1 MKSPLIKRVPRE
13 IKREAGKYVVIAII
27 MILLIGAVS
36 GFLVAVKSLKTAFDD
51 SFEKY
56 NIEDGNFE
64 LALEPDE
71 AVLSAIEEEGGVKLY
86 NKYFLDSPTD
96 DFDSTA
102 RIFRIRED
110 VDLVSLLDGDLPEE
124 DDEIAMDRLYLKNNK
139 LSVGDK
145 IKISGRE
152 LKITGVVALPDYS
165 CAFENNSDFM
175 FDATRFGV
183 AVMTEE
189 GFEAMD
195 DTNLHYC
202 FAWKYNDPPEEW
214 QGKEAN
220 DMAAELMNVISSKAM
235 LSDFIPGCQSSA
247 INFAGDDMG
256 GDRIMFIVFLYLLIV
271 IIAFVFAVMT
281 SNTITQEAAVIGTLR
296 ASGYTKGEIIRHYM
310 AAPMIVLA
318 VASVLGN
325 VLGYTYFR
333 QFMGDAYLNSYSIV
347 KSETIWS
354 AEAFVLTTI
363 VPFIILAAINY
374 LMLLRVISL
383 PPLKFLRRDLK
394 RRQRKKAFK
403 LNTKLPIMFRYRL
416 RVIFQNIPNYI
427 TIFAGIFLSSL
438 IMLFSML
445 FSPVLEEAKK
455 NTKESMFAEHQY
467 VLKMPAETAEETAEQ
482 FAAASLKTV
491 DTIKEETVSVYGF
504 IKGSRYFHTDLPD
517 EGVYISSAYA
527 DKYGIEKGDSLKL
540 KEEWEDTEYEVEIKG
555 VYDYPSTLAV
565 FGNIDYINSLLGREE
580 GSFTGY
586 LCNKEITDIDK
597 RLIATEITEEDLTKT
612 SRQLENSM
620 GAMMN
625 LFTSVGLAVFV
636 LVIYLLAKVVIEKN
650 TQSISI
656 AKILGYTPA
665 EVSGI
670 YIRTTSLVTL
680 LSLVLCMPIEA
691 VALDRLWRA
700 MMMRYNGWLA
710 PEIPLNVYF
719 KTVALGAV
727 TYLVVSFVLR
737 RRINKVKLDEAL
749 KNAE

>member
-13 IKREAGKYVVIAII
+13 IKREAGKYAVIAII

-36 GFLVAVKSLKTAFDD
+36 GFLVAVKSLKIAYDD

-64 LALEPDE
+64 LALEPE
-71 AVLSAIEEEGGVKLY
+71 ESVLSAIEEEGNVKLY
-86 NKYFLDSPTD
+86 NKYFLDCDTD
-96 DFDSTA
+96 DIDSTV
-102 RIFRIRED
+102 RIFSIRQD
-110 VDLVSLLDGDLPEE
+110 VDLVCLMEGELPAK
-124 DDEIAMDRLYLKNNK
+124 DDEIGMDRLYMENNK
-139 LSVGDK
+139 LSIGDK
-145 IKISGRE
+145 IKITGRE
-152 LKITGVVALPDYS
+152 LTISAIVALPDYS
-165 CAFENNSDFM
+165 CAFENNADFM

-183 AVMTEE
+183 SVMTDE
-189 GFEAMD
+189 GFEAMGD
-195 DTNLHYC
+195 AHLHFCY
-202 FAWKYNDPPEEW
+202 AWKYNDPPKERL
-214 QGKEAN
+214 GKEAN
-220 DMAAELMNVISSKAM
+220 DMAADLMAVVNGKAV

-247 INFAGDDMG
+247 INFSGDDMG
-256 GDRIMFIVFLYLLIV
+256 GDRAMFIVMLYLLIV

-310 AAPMIVLA
+310 AAPMCVLVA
-318 VASVLGN
+318 ASVLGN

-333 QFMGDAYLNSYSIV
+333 TFMAGAYLHSYSLV
-347 KSETIWS
+347 KYETVWS
-354 AEAFVLTTI
+354 AEAFVLTTV
-363 VPFIILAAINY
+363 VPFIILAFINY

-394 RRQRKKAFK
+394 RHQRKKAFK

-427 TIFAGIFLSSL
+427 TIFAGISFASL

-445 FSPVLEEAKK
+445 FSPVLEQAKK

-467 VLKMPAETAEETAEQ
+467 VLKLPAETAEETAEK
-482 FAAASLKTV
+482 FAAASLKTA
-491 DTIKEETVSVYGF
+491 DTKKEETISVYGF
-504 IKGSRYFHTDLPD
+504 VKDSRYFHTELPE
-517 EGVYISSAYA
+517 EGIYISGAYA
-527 DKYGIEKGDSLKL
+527 DKYGIEKGDKIRL
-540 KEEWEDTEYEVEIKG
+540 KEEYEDTEYELEVKG
-555 VYDYPSTLAV
+555 VYDYPSTLAI
-565 FGNIDYINSLLGREE
+565 FGTVDYINSLLGREE

-586 LCNKEITDIDK
+586 LCNKEITDIDQ
-597 RLIATEITEEDLTKT
+597 RLIATDITEEDLTKT

-620 GAMMN
+620 SNMMN
-625 LFTSVGLAVFV
+625 LFLVVGLAVFV

-656 AKILGYTPA
+656 AKILGYAPK
-665 EVSGI
+665 EISGI

-680 LSLVLCMPIEA
+680 LSLVLCMPLEA
-691 VALDRLWRA
+691 IALDKLWRA
-700 MMMRYNGWLA
+700 MMKSYAGWLA
-710 PEIPLNVYF
+710 PDIPLSVYI

-737 RRINKVKLDEAL
+737 KRINKVKLDEAL
-749 KNAE
+749 KNVE